1 VNITSLATYKTKSS
15 LASVVDIMTV
25 FCLFALYAMSPL
37 NSLIIYPCELLRLSI
52 LLVNEAL
59 LATTR

>member
-1 VNITSLATYKTKSS
+1 VNITSLATCETESS

-37 NSLIIYPCELLRLSI
+37 NSLIIYPYKLLRSSVLS
-52 LLVNEAL
+52 VNEAL